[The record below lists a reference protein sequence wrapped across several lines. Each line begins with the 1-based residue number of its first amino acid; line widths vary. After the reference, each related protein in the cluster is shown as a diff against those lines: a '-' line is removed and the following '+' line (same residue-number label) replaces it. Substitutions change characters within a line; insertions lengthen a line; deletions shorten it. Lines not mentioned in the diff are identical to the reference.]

1 MNGIRFSAW
10 LLFVLSCAWVC
21 AAQEPSP
28 EQLLLKDF
36 RPRSIYQVPV
46 TKMEKAR
53 FPVID
58 MHTHNYAKTD
68 EQLAEWVRT
77 MDEVGIKKAVILS
90 GAYGREFDAILARYQ
105 KYPGRFF
112 VWCGFDTTG
121 YDQPGYGPA
130 AVAELERCF
139 KAGAGGVGELGD
151 KGKGLFYSNLQL
163 GECTSTIHAWIRCSN
178 DAASSECRSA
188 FMSPTPCGCTSRWTN
203 TMTG

>member
-1 MNGIRFSAW
+1 MNRDDGQTTLTNNAQMKRLRLLAWLVLSLSSAW
-10 LLFVLSCAWVC
+10 AC

-28 EQLLLKDF
+28 EQLLLKDY

-46 TKMEKAR
+46 TKVAKAR

-77 MDEVGIKKAVILS
+77 MDELGIKKAVILTY
-90 GAYGREFDAILARYQ
+90 AYGKEFDAVLARYQ
-105 KYPGRFF
+105 KFPGRFS
-112 VWCGFDTTG
+112 VWCGFDATG

-139 KAGAGGVGELGD
+139 KAGAEGVGDEGD
-151 KGKGLFYSNLQL
+151 KGKGLFYS
-163 GECTSTIHAWIRCSN
+163 
-178 DAASSECRSA
+178 
-188 FMSPTPCGCTSRWTN
+188 
-203 TMTG
+203 